1 MQRAHHKHKNQ
12 WRIKTLIQKTT
23 MIYKLIHLYASLKE
37 SIISEQL
44 KFYSLQISNFPKA
57 KNKTNHI
64 CRKKLHFKFQMEF
77 TPYKA
82 EHSLQGMEL

>member
-1 MQRAHHKHKNQ
+1 
-12 WRIKTLIQKTT
+12 

-44 KFYSLQISNFPKA
+44 TFYSLQISNFPKS

-64 CRKKLHFKFQMEF
+64 CRKKLNSKF
-77 TPYKA
+77 
-82 EHSLQGMEL
+82 

>member
-37 SIISEQL
+37 STIIEQL
-44 KFYSLQISNFPKA
+44 KFYSQQISNFPKS

-64 CRKKLHFKFQMEF
+64 CRKKLNSKF
-77 TPYKA
+77 
-82 EHSLQGMEL
+82 